1 VEKPSVVGG
10 LGGFAAFYWCFADP
24 QGVGLMHPDRFAA
37 LSRSLGD
44 STSRRG
50 LLRLLGVGVAG
61 TAITVVGLNEVE
73 AERKKPRKAQRRK
86 VRAEKKP
93 GGPAAPEV
101 KLGSVTGT
109 IYDRATDVTSPY
121 SGTFDI
127 SQFAVQDG
135 GVVAIGTLTPAIPGV
150 QEIALPVNLAQSE
163 GTCEI
168 LELVLGPLHL
178 DLLGLVIDLDQIVL
192 EITAERGSGNLLGN
206 LLCAIAGLLDD
217 IDLGGLLE
225 NLLQDLVDL
234 LNQLLGQ
241 LNL

>member
-1 VEKPSVVGG
+1 
-10 LGGFAAFYWCFADP
+10 
-24 QGVGLMHPDRFAA
+24 MHPDRFAA

-73 AERKKPRKAQRRK
+73 AERNKPRKAQRRK

-93 GGPAAPEV
+93 GRPAAPEV

-109 IYDRATDVTSPY
+109 IIDTNPVDPNPDITTQYT
-121 SGTFDI
+121 GTFDI
-127 SQFAVQDG
+127 REFAVQDG

-178 DLLGLVIDLDQIVL
+178 DVLGLVIDLNQIVL

-234 LNQLLGQ
+234 LNQLLGR